1 MQTPHVNI
9 GELGTPAPLIDVD
22 IMARNIGRVVQMC
35 RAAGVSYR
43 PHAKT
48 HKIPALAHQQ
58 VRAGAVGIT
67 CAKIG
72 EAEVMARGGLRDIFI
87 AYPVVGCS
95 QFHRLAALSK
105 SVNLSVGVDSL
116 DVAEAMSQFCASQGV
131 SFNIMLEVDT
141 GHRRCGVIPEQAEE
155 VAEILV
161 TLAGLRLKGIFT
173 HEGQVYLPGSQEQRL
188 ALANQ
193 AGRALADVG
202 RRLMCRG
209 ISIETVS
216 VGSSPGLDAACR
228 VDGVNE
234 NRPGTN
240 IFNDCTQV
248 HLGACRWEDCAL
260 TYYCTVV
267 SRPAPDRAII
277 DGGSKTFSSD
287 RLSDWPYYGAI
298 IGYPGIRFTF
308 ASEEHGILRLEC
320 DSARGLKI
328 GDRLRVIPSHACG
341 SINLHDRVYLT
352 RGEDVVDELKVEAR
366 GCVR

>member
-1 MQTPHVNI
+1 
-9 GELGTPAPLIDVD
+9 VD
-22 IMARNIGRVVQMC
+22 IMARNIGRAAQMC
-35 RAAGVSYR
+35 RAAGVGYR

-58 VRAGAVGIT
+58 VQAGAIGIT

-87 AYPVVGCS
+87 AYPVVACS
-95 QFHRLAALSK
+95 QFHRLAVLST

-116 DVAEAMSQFCASQGV
+116 DVAKAMSQFCESQRV
-131 SFNIMLEVDT
+131 SFNILLEVDT
-141 GHRRCGVIPEQAEE
+141 GHRRCGVIPERAEE

-161 TLAGLRLKGIFT
+161 TLSGLRLKGVFT
-173 HEGQVYLPGSQEQRL
+173 HEGQVYLPGPQEQRL
-188 ALANQ
+188 ALANE

-209 ISIETVS
+209 FSIETVS
-216 VGSSPGLDAACR
+216 VGSSPALDAACR
-228 VDGVNE
+228 AEGVTE

-240 IFNDCTQV
+240 IFNDGTQV

-287 RLSDWPYYGAI
+287 RLSDWPHYGAI
-298 IGYPGIRFTF
+298 VGYPEIRFTF
-308 ASEEHGILRLEC
+308 ASEEHGILTLEGDC
-320 DSARGLKI
+320 ARALKI
-328 GDRLRVIPSHACG
+328 GDRIRIIPSHACG
-341 SINLHDRVYLT
+341 SINLHDHVYLT
-352 RGEDVVDELKVEAR
+352 RGADVVDELKVEAR